1 MWPIRLLRQEIER
14 LVRPGQRGTSVTANR
29 AVRREATGSGSVS
42 FLVRADG
49 GEVHRAALY
58 GRGRY
63 SGTSYAAG

>member
-1 MWPIRLLRQEIER
+1 METATMRDVIER

-29 AVRREATGSGSVS
+29 DVRREATGSGGGS
-42 FLVRADG
+42 FLVRADE